1 MRMTA
6 KPTISLT
13 DASYAFAKSLVERGK
28 FASLSAVVQYGLG
41 LVEREEEEHKARLDA
56 IRADLDRRAAQPSI
70 STEDMDARLSAWR
83 DARDRGEPTDLA

>member
-1 MRMTA
+1 MTA

-13 DASYAFAKSLVERGK
+13 DRAYEFAKSLVARGK

-41 LVEREEEEHKARLDA
+41 LVEREEEEYRARLDA

-70 STEDMDARLSAWR
+70 STKDMDDRIAAWR
-83 DARDRGEPTDLA
+83 AERDRKNPADLA

>member
-1 MRMTA
+1 MTV

-13 DASYAFAKSLVERGK
+13 DQAHEFARSLVARGK

-41 LVEREEEEHKARLDA
+41 LVEREEEEYRARLDA

-70 STEDMDARLSAWR
+70 STEDMDARIAAWR
-83 DARDRGEPTDLA
+83 AERDRTDPTDLA